1 MTNVCS
7 VVQCARREWVVVWS
21 TLGRCLALGPL
32 RPVRDFRASGAPLC
46 LWSKAQGA

>member
-21 TLGRCLALGPL
+21 DAAAGPL
-32 RPVRDFRASGAPLC
+32 RDFRASGAPLC

>member
-7 VVQCARREWVVVWS
+7 VVPDESGWSCGRRCA
-21 TLGRCLALGPL
+21 GCLGPL
-32 RPVRDFRASGAPLC
+32 RDFRASGAPLC

>member
-21 TLGRCLALGPL
+21 TLPRPAPPL
-32 RPVRDFRASGAPLC
+32 RDFRASGAPLC